1 LVLRRSFM
9 KAALLG
15 QAAARR
21 PRAAKLRPSSFHANS
36 VIRIDRNSSQRGA
49 VLPCENFASVDGSG
63 NRQKNA
69 YIRRSGLRSFE
80 KVGSFSRSH
89 ASFERR
95 EPSRDLSG
103 RAFMRD

>member
-1 LVLRRSFM
+1 M

-21 PRAAKLRPSSFHANS
+21 PRAAKLRPSSFHTNS
-36 VIRIDRNSSQRGA
+36 VIRINRISSPRSA
-49 VLPCENFASVDGSG
+49 LLSCENFASVDGSG
-63 NRQKNA
+63 NRWNDK
-69 YIRRSGLRSFE
+69 YIRRSGLQSLE

-89 ASFERR
+89 ASFER
-95 EPSRDLSG
+95 SRDLSE

>member
-1 LVLRRSFM
+1 M

-21 PRAAKLRPSSFHANS
+21 PGAAKLRASSFHANS
-36 VIRIDRNSSQRGA
+36 VMRIDRISNQRSA
-49 VLPCENFASVDGSG
+49 VLPCENFALVDGSG
-63 NRQKNA
+63 NRWKSG
-69 YIRRSGLRSFE
+69 YIRRSELRSFE

-95 EPSRDLSG
+95 EPTRDLSE